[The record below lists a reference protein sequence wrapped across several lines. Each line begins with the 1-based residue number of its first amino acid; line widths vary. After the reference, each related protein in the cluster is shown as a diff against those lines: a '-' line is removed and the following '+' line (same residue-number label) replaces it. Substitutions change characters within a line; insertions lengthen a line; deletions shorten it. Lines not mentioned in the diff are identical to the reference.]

1 MARLKLLSLYMVLVL
16 FCAPAGFAAVPDW
29 FLSPPRDNVH
39 LFGAGEGAT
48 SQEAER
54 HALAE
59 IADRLVVSI
68 TSEFSTKATESEAG
82 GKSTFESTSK
92 RKIDTKSLPLDFVS
106 YGVIKSEESAGKIYV
121 LVAVDRAAQAEKV
134 GAEVKAGLGRVR
146 EQDELREL
154 EANPLKRAKFDAASL
169 KILDS
174 LTPKTLL
181 LDALE
186 GAGSASYPAV
196 VQGVSMRQARLKGD
210 IAGIWMQL
218 GGDAESEDFRTIL
231 TDRMAEDRIS
241 LAPESCSG
249 TNCVKLYVATR
260 KRKTTEEGAVKI
272 KFEFDITAKG
282 DGGEVLSASY
292 FTASGVSFSGEE
304 VAESKALEKARS
316 VLAEASVADILG
328 L

>member
-1 MARLKLLSLYMVLVL
+1 MTRIKLLSLSFLLVL
-16 FCAPAGFAAVPDW
+16 FCAPAGFTAVPDW
-29 FLSPPRDNVH
+29 FLSPPKDSVH

-48 SQEAER
+48 QQEAER

-59 IADRLVVSI
+59 IADRLVISI
-68 TSEFSTKATESEAG
+68 TSEFSTKATQSEEG
-82 GKSTFESTSK
+82 GKSSFEATSK

-121 LVAVDRAAQAEKV
+121 LVAVDRAAHAEKV
-134 GAEVKAGLGRVR
+134 GVEVKEGLGRVR
-146 EQDELREL
+146 ELDELREL
-154 EANPLKRAKFDAASL
+154 EANPLKRAKFDASSL
-169 KILDS
+169 KALDS
-174 LTPKTLL
+174 IMPKALL

-186 GAGSASYPAV
+186 GSGDSSYAAV
-196 VQGVSMRQARLKGD
+196 VKGASMRQARLKGD
-210 IAGIWMQL
+210 IAGVWMHL
-218 GGDAESEDFRTIL
+218 TGDPESEDFRTIL

-249 TNCVKLYVATR
+249 NNCVKLTVATR
-260 KRKTTEEGAVKI
+260 KRKSTEEGAVKI

-282 DGGEVLSASY
+282 DGGEILSASY